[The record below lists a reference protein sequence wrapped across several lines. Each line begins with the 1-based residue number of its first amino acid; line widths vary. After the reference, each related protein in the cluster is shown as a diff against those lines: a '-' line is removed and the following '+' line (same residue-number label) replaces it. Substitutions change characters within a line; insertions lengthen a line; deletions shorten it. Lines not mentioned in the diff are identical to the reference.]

1 MLNKIQYTMKIVQFV
16 SRIFVGLVFIF
27 SGFVKAVDPMG
38 STFKFTDYFLAFGM
52 DSLKEIAFPL
62 AILLSA
68 LEFSLGMALI
78 FNSRKKITAWLAL
91 LFMLFFTPLTFILA
105 IANPVTDCGCFGDAL
120 ILSNWETFW
129 KNIIILACTLL
140 LFFKRNKKDN
150 QHPLWEQNLLIGFAL
165 CISVLIST
173 YSYRHLPVIDF
184 RPYHIGANIS
194 DGMKIPDG
202 APASEYR
209 SLLKYEKD
217 GLVKEF
223 DETNY
228 PWQDTTWKYVDSEQI
243 KITEG
248 YTPPIHDFSISND
261 IDGDITNMVLQNKGY
276 SFLLISKNISKI
288 DAETVSQINELS
300 LYALN
305 NNIQF
310 IGLTSSGADEIKEFT
325 TNHELPFE
333 FYNTD
338 EIQLKTII
346 RSNPGLVLLRKGTI
360 LDKWHFRDFPE
371 VNQLQ
376 GDLAAYSIT
385 KHQTLNINLFIISIT
400 STLLL
405 LLVLFHLIRI
415 RFAGAK
421 NRLQL

>member
-1 MLNKIQYTMKIVQFV
+1 MRVVQFI

-62 AILLSA
+62 AILLST
-68 LEFSLGMALI
+68 LEFTLGMALI
-78 FNSRKKITAWLAL
+78 FNSRKNITAWLAL

-105 IANPVTDCGCFGDAL
+105 ITNPVTDCGCFGDAL

-129 KNIIILACTLL
+129 KNIVILACTLL

-150 QHPLWEQNLLIGFAL
+150 QYPVWEQNLLIGFAL
-165 CISVLIST
+165 CVSVWISI

-184 RPYHIGANIS
+184 RPYHIGANINE
-194 DGMKIPDG
+194 GMLIPDG
-202 APASEYR
+202 APADEYR
-209 SLLKYEKD
+209 SLFKYEKD

-243 KITEG
+243 KIKEG

-261 IDGDITNMVLQNKGY
+261 SNGDITNMVLQNKGY
-276 SFLLISKNISKI
+276 SFLLISKDISEI
-288 DAETVSQINELS
+288 DDESVSKINELS

-310 IGLTSSGADEIKEFT
+310 IGLTSSGSDEINEFT
-325 TNHELPFE
+325 TSHELPFE

-346 RSNPGLVLLRKGTI
+346 RSNPGLVLIKEGTI

-371 VNQLQ
+371 ANQLQ
-376 GDLAAYSIT
+376 GDLSAYSIT

-405 LLVLFHLIRI
+405 LIILFHLVRI
-415 RFAGAK
+415 RFAGTK
-421 NRLQL
+421 NRLRL

>member
-1 MLNKIQYTMKIVQFV
+1 MKITQFL
-16 SRIFVGLVFIF
+16 SRLFVGLIFIF
-27 SGFVKAVDPMG
+27 SGFVKAIDPMG

-68 LEFSLGMALI
+68 LEFTLGMALI

-120 ILSNWETFW
+120 ILSNWETFG
-129 KNIIILACTLL
+129 KNILILAFTLVI
-140 LFFKRNKKDN
+140 FFRRKKDES
-150 QHPLWEQNLLIGFAL
+150 QHPVWQQNLLIGFAL
-165 CISVLIST
+165 FTSVSISA

-194 DGMKIPDG
+194 DGMEIPDG

-243 KITEG
+243 RIKEG

-261 IDGDITNMVLQNKGY
+261 IDGDITNMVLHNEGY
-276 SFLLISKNISKI
+276 SFLLISKNISEI
-288 DAETVSQINELS
+288 DSESISKINELS

-310 IGLTSSGADEIKEFT
+310 IGLTSSGANEINEFKA
-325 TNHELPFE
+325 NHELPFE

-346 RSNPGLVLLRKGTI
+346 RSNPGLILLRKGTI
-360 LDKWHFRDFPE
+360 IDKWHFRDFPE
-371 VNQLQ
+371 TKLFQ
-376 GDLAAYSIT
+376 GDLAAYSIS

-405 LLVLFHLIRI
+405 LLVLFHLVRI

-421 NRLQL
+421 NRLRL

>member
-1 MLNKIQYTMKIVQFV
+1 MRIVQFV
-16 SRIFVGLVFIF
+16 SRIFVGLIFIF

-52 DSLKEIAFPL
+52 DALKEIAFPL
-62 AILLSA
+62 AILLST
-68 LEFSLGMALI
+68 LEFTVGMALI
-78 FNSRKKITAWLAL
+78 FNSRKNITAWFAL

-105 IANPVTDCGCFGDAL
+105 ITNPVTDCGCFGDAL
-120 ILSNWETFW
+120 ILSNWETFG
-129 KNIIILACTLL
+129 KNIILLACTLVI
-140 LFFKRNKKDN
+140 FFRRNKEEN
-150 QHPLWEQNLLIGFAL
+150 QHPIWEQNLLIGFAL
-165 CISVLIST
+165 FVSVSIST
-173 YSYRHLPVIDF
+173 YSYNHLPLIDF

-202 APASEYR
+202 SPASEYR

-217 GLVKEF
+217 GVVKEF

-228 PWQDTTWKYVDSEQI
+228 PWQDTTWKFVNSEQI
-243 KITEG
+243 KIKEG

-261 IDGDITNMVLQNKGY
+261 IEGDITNMVLNNDGY
-276 SFLLISKNISKI
+276 SFLLISKDISKI
-288 DAETVSQINELS
+288 DDESISKINELA

-305 NNIQF
+305 NDIQL
-310 IGLTSSGADEIKEFT
+310 IGLTSSGSDEINEFKAS
-325 TNHELPFE
+325 HELPFE

-346 RSNPGLVLLRKGTI
+346 RSNPGLVLLKKGTI

-371 VNQLQ
+371 VNLLQ

-405 LLVLFHLIRI
+405 LLVLFHLVRI
-415 RFAGAK
+415 QFAGAK
-421 NRLQL
+421 NRLRL

>member
-1 MLNKIQYTMKIVQFV
+1 MRIVQFV
-16 SRIFVGLVFIF
+16 SRIFVGLIFIF

-52 DSLKEIAFPL
+52 DSLMEIAFPL
-62 AILLSA
+62 AIILST
-68 LEFSLGMALI
+68 LEFTIGLALI
-78 FNSRKKITAWLAL
+78 FNCRKNISAWFAL

-105 IANPVTDCGCFGDAL
+105 ITNPVTDCGCFGDAL
-120 ILSNWETFW
+120 VLSNWETFW
-129 KNIIILACTLL
+129 KNILILACTLVI
-140 LFFKRNKKDN
+140 FFRRKKEEN
-150 QHPLWEQNLLIGFAL
+150 QHPIWEQNLLIGFAL
-165 CISVLIST
+165 FVSVWIST

-194 DGMKIPDG
+194 EGMKIPEG
-202 APASEYR
+202 APADEYR
-209 SLLKYEKD
+209 SIFKYEKD
-217 GLVKEF
+217 GEIKEF

-228 PWQDTTWKYVDSEQI
+228 PWQDTTWKFVDSEQI
-243 KITEG
+243 KIKEG

-261 IDGDITNMVLQNKGY
+261 VDGDITNMVLNNEGY

-288 DAETVSQINELS
+288 DDETVSKINDLAIYS
-300 LYALN
+300 LN
-305 NNIQF
+305 NAIQF
-310 IGLTSSGADEIKEFT
+310 IGLTSSGTDEINEFKA
-325 TNHELPFE
+325 NHELAFE

-346 RSNPGLVLLRKGTI
+346 RSNPGLVLIRKGTI

-371 VNQLQ
+371 AKLLQ
-376 GDLAAYSIT
+376 GDLAASSVT

-405 LLVLFHLIRI
+405 LLVLFQLVRIRI
-415 RFAGAK
+415 AEAK
-421 NRLQL
+421 NRLRL